1 MTDALFSQLPR
12 IGGKARGHKVLEE
25 ALAAAAAA
33 GGIAVVEA
41 AGTEAWTGL
50 RQAIARW
57 FGRGDGQREQA
68 ELERLDQ
75 TASALEA
82 SNADTVDRV
91 RIRQEA
97 TWQARIEAMLES
109 LDETECDQ
117 AADELRALLAQHTPH
132 SEASAGQGG
141 LAVVGSI
148 GIRAEGGSIAAG
160 IIHGGAQI
168 GPPPAPDPSQG

>member
-1 MTDALFSQLPR
+1 M
-12 IGGKARGHKVLEE
+12 LEE
-25 ALAAAAAA
+25 TLAAAAAA

-57 FGRGDGQREQA
+57 FGRGDEQREQA

-75 TASALEA
+75 TASALEG
-82 SNADTVDRV
+82 SDADTLDRV

-97 TWQARIEAMLES
+97 TWQARIEATLES
-109 LDETECDQ
+109 LDEAERAR
-117 AADELRALLAQHTPH
+117 AADELRALLAQHTPD
-132 SEASAGQGG
+132 SGVSAGQGG
-141 LAVVGSI
+141 LAVGGNI

-160 IIHGGAQI
+160 VIHGGAQI